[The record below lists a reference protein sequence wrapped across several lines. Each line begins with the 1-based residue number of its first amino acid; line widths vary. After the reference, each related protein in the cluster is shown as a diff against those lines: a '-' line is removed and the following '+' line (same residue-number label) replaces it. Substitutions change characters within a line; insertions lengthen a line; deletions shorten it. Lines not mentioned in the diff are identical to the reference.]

1 MIKKILLCTAMLGIA
16 TFGIISTTNASTH
29 GTYGLRHIIDGNNNH
44 FILDNTSDIFI
55 NTEGVGSISK

>member
-1 MIKKILLCTAMLGIA
+1 MLGIA